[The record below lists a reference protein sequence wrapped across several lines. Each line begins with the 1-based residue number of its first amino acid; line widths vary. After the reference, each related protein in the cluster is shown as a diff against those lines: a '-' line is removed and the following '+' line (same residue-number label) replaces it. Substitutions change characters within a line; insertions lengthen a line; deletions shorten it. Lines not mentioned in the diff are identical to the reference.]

1 MTDLSLS
8 VLAAE
13 YTNGSKTRSPTL
25 EINRIANGLRTPVIG
40 CALRVWFERVVVFSH
55 GMLLL
60 GAAGLPRGDSC

>member
-40 CALRVWFERVVVFSH
+40 FNV
-55 GMLLL
+55 
-60 GAAGLPRGDSC
+60 AGRREARQLAKQYNAQPWNF